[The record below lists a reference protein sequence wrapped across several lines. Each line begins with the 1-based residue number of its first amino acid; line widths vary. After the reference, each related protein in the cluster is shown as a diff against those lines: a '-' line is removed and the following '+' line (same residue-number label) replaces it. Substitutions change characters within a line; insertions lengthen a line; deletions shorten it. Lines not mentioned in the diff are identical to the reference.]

1 MLQFQEVRT
10 TKMKPE
16 FKSVCC
22 TSANYLYCVMC
33 EKRSTCKTALA
44 LPNISKKFVQELE
57 LTHYSYM
64 ESKNEYESFGEKN
77 LYDRALMKYY
87 LEELKRLDSKLNYA
101 VMFISSNKKKA

>member
-1 MLQFQEVRT
+1 
-10 TKMKPE
+10 MKPE

-44 LPNISKKFVQELE
+44 LPNIDKKFVHELE
-57 LTHYSYM
+57 LKHYSYM
-64 ESKNEYESFGEKN
+64 ELKKENESFGEKN
-77 LYDRALMKYY
+77 LYDKALMNYY